1 MYVVIS
7 PQNPEGK
14 TLMNTH
20 HESDR
25 LHEDQDCIIIYVGKL
40 ADNPHWSFP
49 THKHDDLHE
58 IIYVNEGQGSFTI
71 DGTKHSAQ
79 KGDVLVYN
87 KGTLHEERSDPEFP
101 LSTFYCGFRFKEGTR
116 ANNDWVVPP
125 GSDPVVRA
133 NRYSDEIRS
142 LMQTMFNEF
151 SIREEGYNSI
161 SHHLLNAVLLIIN
174 RMSHHQRTANEIV
187 RSNTL
192 AESIKDY
199 LDTNYRQNIKLKD
212 LADQFHIDFY
222 YLIHM
227 YKNCY
232 GTSPYH
238 YLIQRR
244 MGEATR
250 LLVSTKKKVWEIS
263 KLVGYENPNYFS
275 ILFTKTVGESP
286 RSFRKRNQKDM
297 FGDPLQLKNR

>member
-1 MYVVIS
+1 
-7 PQNPEGK
+7 
-14 TLMNTH
+14 MNTR
-20 HESDR
+20 HEPGQLS
-25 LHEDQDCIIIYVGKL
+25 EDQDCIIIYVGKL
-40 ADNPHWSFP
+40 ADNPDWSFP

-58 IIYVNEGQGSFTI
+58 IIYVNEGKGSFTI
-71 DGTKHSAQ
+71 DGVKHWAQ
-79 KGDVLVYN
+79 KGDLLIYN
-87 KGTLHEERSDPEFP
+87 KGTLHEEKSDPEFP
-101 LSTFYCGFRFKEGTR
+101 LSTFYCGFRFKEGAR
-116 ANNDWVVPP
+116 DHNDWVIPP
-125 GSDPVVRA
+125 GSEPIIRA
-133 NRYSDEIRS
+133 NRYSDELHS
-142 LMQTMFNEF
+142 LMQTLFSEF
-151 SIREEGYNSI
+151 SIREDGYESI
-161 SHHLLNAVLLIIN
+161 SQYVLKAVLVIID
-174 RMSHHQRTANEIV
+174 RMSRHQLTAGEIV

-199 LDTNYRQNIKLKD
+199 LDTNYRQNIKLKE

-227 YKNCY
+227 YKNHY

-250 LLVSTKKKVWEIS
+250 LLVSTKKKIWEIS
-263 KLVGYENPNYFS
+263 KLVGYDNPNYFT

-297 FGDPLQLKNR
+297 FGDAASSQ